1 MLPIWSIIKPLGE
14 LLEKTVNSD
23 RVVIVNAAKQ
33 VIYRGYADSADH
45 AHIDT
50 RRIVESVGMGME
62 TYKKTDKMWDWKQA
76 EPLAKQIS
84 VEQFSQFEVGQLE
97 HILYI
102 KIELANEY
110 A

>member
-1 MLPIWSIIKPLGE
+1 MRLGE

-33 VIYRGYADSADH
+33 VIYRGYAASVEH

-50 RRIVESVGMGME
+50 RRIVERVGMGME
-62 TYKKTDKMWDWKQA
+62 TYKKTDKMWDWQRS
-76 EPLAKQIS
+76 EPLAPQIP
-84 VEQFSQFEVGQLE
+84 VEQFTQFEVGQLA

-102 KIELANEY
+102 RIELANEY

>member
-1 MLPIWSIIKPLGE
+1 MTLGE

-23 RVVIVNAAKQ
+23 RVVIINAAKQ
-33 VIYRGYADSADH
+33 VIFRGYAASADY
-45 AHIDT
+45 AHIGP
-50 RRIVESVGMGME
+50 RRIVERVGTGME

-84 VEQFSQFEVGQLE
+84 VEQFSQFEVGQLA

-102 KIELANEY
+102 RIELANEY